1 MEEEKNKKKMI
12 LAIIGAIILV
22 AGIVGLTIA
31 YFRAQAESKDIVVS
45 SKKLSI
51 VFSDPEGSLIR
62 ASDIEPIADED
73 IDTLGTKKT
82 FTIAKKDAADKDV
95 YLRLELTDLVVS
107 DNFKDSDLRWAL
119 YKSGSIVTEG
129 SFVNVKSS
137 TSLPLANNILLDS
150 TTPEEYNLYIWIHET
165 GVDQERLMGGSL
177 SGKITVTGTEN
188 TQEGIVNEGKLAEG
202 MIPVVYDETNN
213 TWVKAGGDLGWY
225 DYSKQEWANM
235 ILTKEASHECE
246 IWDGIKG
253 DVNKDG
259 DITLEDCDLINQKI
273 LGNDTTGLTEEE
285 WLQRADIR
293 NDGNIDSTDITALFQ
308 YIIGAKPL
316 CEKAITSK
324 SRQAYLEAS
333 PGTFIETNDI
343 NDFYT
348 WIPRYKYR
356 INNTG
361 SVALPSMI
369 DVEFENG
376 TTSTGVSINTS
387 GVAKTEYYTHPAFRD
402 GSKVYKTTAYDQSGW
417 DKELSGF
424 WVAKFQVNNE
434 TQHFSPNKV
443 ILENNRSSKISP
455 LYNIDL
461 TTNEVTNMFLSSTV
475 ETHSMK
481 NTEWGAIAY
490 LSQSKYGKMGNS
502 NYTGANKEIYINS
515 SADFITG
522 RSAGVVSGSNVSTV
536 DKESYSYDGFSCNSQ
551 FLKKCKGTKDMLKGT
566 GASTTGNIY
575 GIYDMIGSKNEFVM
589 ANYNNSLASSGFTAD
604 FFTDSANKKY
614 YDSYN
619 PDKTYI
625 LGDATEETKGW
636 YNDASGIFDT
646 DNPFLVRG
654 GVATDGSSAGIFS
667 YKASDGAASES
678 NSIRIVAIL

>member
-1 MEEEKNKKKMI
+1 MEEEKNKKKLI
-12 LAIIGAIILV
+12 LAIIGAVILV
-22 AGIVGLTIA
+22 AGIVGLTYA
-31 YFRAQAESKDIVVS
+31 YFRAQAQSKDIVVS

-51 VFSDPEGSLIR
+51 VFSDPDGSLIR
-62 ASDIEPIADED
+62 ASDIEPIADAD
-73 IDTLGTKKT
+73 IESKGTKKT
-82 FTIAKKDAADKDV
+82 FTIAKKDANDKDV

-119 YKSGSIVTEG
+119 YKSGSLVTEG
-129 SFVNVKSS
+129 SFVNVKNS

-150 TTPEEYNLYIWIHET
+150 TTPTEYNLYIWIHET
-165 GVDQERLMGGSL
+165 GVDQERLMGGTL

-188 TQEGIVNEGKLAEG
+188 TQEGLVNEGKLVDG
-202 MIPVVYDETNN
+202 MIPVVYDEANN
-213 TWVKAGGDLGWY
+213 VWVKAGGDLGWY

-402 GSKVYKTTAYDQSGW
+402 GSKVYKETPYDQSGW

-424 WVAKFQVNNE
+424 WVSKFKLNNSYNMI
-434 TQHFSPNKV
+434 FNKDIYKDQNLSTYHEWNSTMGDEV
-443 ILENNRSSKISP
+443 EWFPSKADVH
-455 LYNIDL
+455 N
-461 TTNEVTNMFLSSTV
+461 
-475 ETHSMK
+475 MK

-490 LSQSKYGKMGNS
+490 LSQSKYGKMGN
-502 NYTGANKEIYINS
+502 NDFTGANKEIYINS
-515 SADFITG
+515 SDAFLTG
-522 RSAGVVSGSNVSTV
+522 RSSGVVSGNNVSTV